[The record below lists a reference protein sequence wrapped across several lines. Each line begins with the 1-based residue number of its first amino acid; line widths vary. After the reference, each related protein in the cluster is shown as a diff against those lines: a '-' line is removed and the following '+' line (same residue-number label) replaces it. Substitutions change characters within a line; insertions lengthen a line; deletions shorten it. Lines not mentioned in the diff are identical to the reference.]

1 MNECKNY
8 IHKYKCATYNE
19 NPNACENCEMSVN
32 NPIVFILKQK
42 SFATTY
48 DITTTDQRSSLC
60 ALDVKQENIFQ
71 MMLDIT
77 TVLNNKGYAVLFEVD

>member
-1 MNECKNY
+1 MNEDR
-8 IHKYKCATYNE
+8 
-19 NPNACENCEMSVN
+19 
-32 NPIVFILKQK
+32 PIVFTIKQK
-42 SFATTY
+42 SFAPKY